1 MPTTRAPFLRRVHA
15 AALLGAAALTCAA
28 AAQDVNPAPEP
39 DRGLQG
45 ISPVWGYAIMAIL
58 GAAILGTSLLPAR
71 RGAQD

>member
-1 MPTTRAPFLRRVHA
+1 MPTTHAPFFRRVHA
-15 AALLGAAALTCAA
+15 TALLAACALTSAV